1 MAGLYRMDAGGG
13 WSAAVAAGAAV
24 MAGSARWRR
33 WRGGGGGLVI
43 VPWWRYAPAIH
54 YSNPKR
60 TRATSRREIGG
71 SAVKAL
77 LRVLPWTALFLGM
90 LVMGGSA
97 FAYEQPDLI
106 VAAAQADSVQVPPPP
121 PPQDQVTPA
130 PATQT
135 TPPPATQTAPPP
147 AQATTPPPAKQQ
159 PTGPFGKG
167 TRRATFTAG
176 WGRSFGEDYLL
187 LGLGVGYFIRNGVAF
202 NIGLETWALND
213 PNVTKLTPELQI
225 VVPRPRGPRPYLAG
239 FWRHAW
245 IEDAEDLSSIGGRV
259 GIYNKVGARSAGGI
273 GAVYEHYLDCNE
285 SIYSSCSQVYP
296 EAVFGVSF

>member
-1 MAGLYRMDAGGG
+1 M
-13 WSAAVAAGAAV
+13 
-24 MAGSARWRR
+24 
-33 WRGGGGGLVI
+33 
-43 VPWWRYAPAIH
+43 
-54 YSNPKR
+54 
-60 TRATSRREIGG
+60 
-71 SAVKAL
+71 KAL

-90 LVMGGSA
+90 LVLGGSA
-97 FAYEQPDLI
+97 FAYEQADSLT
-106 VAAAQADSVQVPPPP
+106 AAPAKADSVQVPPPP
-121 PPQDQVTPA
+121 PPPQGQTAPPPASTPA
-130 PATQT
+130 PAATTTPPPATQT
-135 TPPPATQTAPPP
+135 TPPPATQ

-187 LGLGVGYFIRNGVAF
+187 LGLGVGYYIRNGVAF

-239 FWRHAW
+239 FVRRAF
-245 IEDAEDLSSIGGRV
+245 IEDLDDMSSIGGRV

-273 GAVYEHYLDCNE
+273 GAVYEHYLDCDE